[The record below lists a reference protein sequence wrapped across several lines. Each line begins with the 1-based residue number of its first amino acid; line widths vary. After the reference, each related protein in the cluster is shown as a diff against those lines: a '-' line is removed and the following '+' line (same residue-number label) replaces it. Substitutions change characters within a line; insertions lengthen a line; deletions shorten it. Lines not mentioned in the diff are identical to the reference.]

1 MKKCR
6 IICEIL
12 HFFNFFY
19 TIIQRGYL
27 VNEF

>member
-1 MKKCR
+1 MKKMQDYLR
-6 IICEIL
+6 DPA
-12 HFFNFFY
+12 FFQFFY